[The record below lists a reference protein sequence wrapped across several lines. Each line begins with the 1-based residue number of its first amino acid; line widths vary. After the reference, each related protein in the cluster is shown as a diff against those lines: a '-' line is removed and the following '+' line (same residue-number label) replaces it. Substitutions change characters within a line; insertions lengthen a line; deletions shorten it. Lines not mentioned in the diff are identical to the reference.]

1 MVKIAKAFG
10 RTRGMVMQDR
20 SGAAA
25 AMAVAAAVAFAA
37 VLVFSGGVVRATS
50 LYSEETSPFA
60 SMYGDQKAR
69 QVGDLVTILVTEVTY
84 AQNRSQ
90 TNTSQGIGVNA
101 QPGVGLFELEFLKA
115 GAKLDIGDSSR
126 GTSETSRSGRLVGTM
141 TAEVV
146 EVLPNGDLVIRGS
159 REVSVNREKEIMV
172 VEGVVRPQD
181 IGPNNTVPST
191 MVANAQISMSGGV
204 YTGQKGGFFKTLWD
218 GLVWVWNTIF

>member
-50 LYSEETSPFA
+50 LYSEDASPFA
-60 SMYGDQKAR
+60 SMYADRKAR
-69 QVGDLVTILVTEVTY
+69 QVGDLVTILVAEVSY

-90 TNTSQGIGVNA
+90 TNTAQGIGVTA
-101 QPGVGLFELEFLKA
+101 QPGVGVFDFIPA
-115 GAKLDIGDSSR
+115 ARLDVGDSSK
-126 GTSETSRSGRLVGTM
+126 GANETTRSGRLVGTM
-141 TAEVV
+141 TAEVI

-181 IGPNNTVPST
+181 IGPNNTIPST